1 MEEDHYMILGVDPNA
16 TESEIRQAY
25 KRMVLI
31 YHPDKNKHP
40 RTTAQF
46 RKIKEAFD
54 VLSDPTSRRAYDGA
68 IERSRHADTRNNS
81 HNSDT
86 RNNSHNSG
94 GCQPNGF
101 SQTETE
107 STDIISTVCTVG
119 AGLLVALF
127 VGFGAYSIMSRSNN
141 NRK

>member
-1 MEEDHYMILGVDPNA
+1 MEEDYYMILGVDPKA
-16 TESEIRQAY
+16 TELEIRQAY

-68 IERSRHADTRNNS
+68 VERSRPA
-81 HNSDT
+81 DT

-94 GCQPNGF
+94 GYQPNGF
-101 SQTETE
+101 SQSETE
-107 STDIISTVCTVG
+107 SMGIMPTVCAVG
-119 AGLLVALF
+119 GLLVGLF
-127 VGFGAYSIMSRSNN
+127 IGIGAYRTMSGSNN
-141 NRK
+141 NH

>member
-68 IERSRHADTRNNS
+68 VERSRHADTRNNS
-81 HNSDT
+81 HNSA
-86 RNNSHNSG
+86 G
-94 GCQPNGF
+94 YQPNGF
-101 SQTETE
+101 RQTETE
-107 STDIISTVCTVG
+107 STSIIPTVCAVG
-119 AGLLVALF
+119 GALLVALF
-127 VGFGAYSIMSRSNN
+127 VGFGASRIMSRSNN
-141 NRK
+141 NH